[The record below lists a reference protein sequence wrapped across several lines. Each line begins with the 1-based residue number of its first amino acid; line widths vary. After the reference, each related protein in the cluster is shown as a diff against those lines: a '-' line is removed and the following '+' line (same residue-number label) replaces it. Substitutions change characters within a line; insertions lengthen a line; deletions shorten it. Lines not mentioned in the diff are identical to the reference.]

1 VRVLVTGGGGFVG
14 SNVVAVA
21 AERGHEVV
29 SLVRTP
35 PPWPDPRCGYIA
47 VDLLDDPAVH
57 RAVVDARP
65 DAIVHTAILND
76 FGRLYE
82 NRDLAWRSYVGVTR
96 MLADSADEVGALL
109 VYVSTDWVF
118 DGTQAN
124 ATEQTPPNPINLYGF
139 LKAAGELVVQER
151 PREAAVARIAG
162 VMGTH
167 RARPQPPRTQD
178 AGFGYFVA
186 SAVDALER
194 GKPFTVWESD
204 EINMHATPSL
214 ASHSAEL
221 MLMLAERRLTGVFHC
236 CGREPVTR
244 MELARRAAEAFDLDP
259 GLLRSGAPDPA
270 ALTHAPIPYDTTLDA
285 RATEAALGVR
295 LPDVTELLQRFRAER
310 QTGP

>member
-1 VRVLVTGGGGFVG
+1 VRVLVTGAGGFVG
-14 SNVVAVA
+14 SNVAAVA
-21 AERGHEVV
+21 AERGHDVV
-29 SLVRTP
+29 CLVRSP
-35 PPWPDPRCGYIA
+35 PPWPDRRCTYVA
-47 VDLLDDPAVH
+47 VDLLDEPALR
-57 RAVVDARP
+57 RAAGAARP

-76 FGRLYE
+76 FVLLYE
-82 NRDLAWRSYVGVTR
+82 NRELAWRSYVDVTR
-96 MLADSADEVGALL
+96 TLADAANETNAVL

-118 DGTQAN
+118 DGTQPN

-139 LKAAGELVVQER
+139 LKAVGELVVQER

-186 SAVDALER
+186 SAVDTLER
-194 GKPFTVWESD
+194 GEPFTVWESD
-204 EINMHATPSL
+204 EINMYATPSL

-221 MLMLAERRLTGVFHC
+221 MLILAERRLTGVFHC

-244 MELARRAAEAFDLDP
+244 MELARRAAEAFELDP

-295 LPDVTELLQRFRAER
+295 LPDVAELLQRFRAER

>member
-1 VRVLVTGGGGFVG
+1 VRVLVTGAGGFVG
-14 SNVVAVA
+14 SNVAAVA
-21 AERGHEVV
+21 AERGHDVV
-29 SLVRTP
+29 CLVRSP
-35 PPWPDPRCGYIA
+35 PPWPDRRCTYVA
-47 VDLLDDPAVH
+47 VDLLDEPALR
-57 RAVVDARP
+57 RAAGAARP
-65 DAIVHTAILND
+65 DTIVHTAILND
-76 FGRLYE
+76 FVLLYE
-82 NRDLAWRSYVGVTR
+82 NRELAWRSYVDVTR
-96 MLADSADEVGALL
+96 TLADAANDTSAVL

-118 DGTQAN
+118 DGTQPN

-139 LKAAGELVVQER
+139 LKAAGELIAQER

-186 SAVDALER
+186 SAVDTLER
-194 GKPFTVWESD
+194 GEPFTVWESD
-204 EINMHATPSL
+204 EINMYATPSL

-221 MLMLAERRLTGVFHC
+221 MLILAERRLTGVFHC

-244 MELARRAAEAFDLDP
+244 MELAREAAEAFDLDP

-295 LPDVTELLQRFRAER
+295 LPDVAELLQRFRAER